1 MRNFLI
7 LAVAVAATFVAAAW
21 WSNSTS
27 ADTRVIGAVSIDPI
41 AMTLSSDDMPVQY
54 YAAF

>member
-7 LAVAVAATFVAAAW
+7 LAIAVAATFVAAAW
-21 WSNSTS
+21 SSNSTS
-27 ADTRVIGAVSIDPI
+27 ADTQLNGAVSIDPT
-41 AMTLSSDDMPVQY
+41 AMTLSSADMPIPY